1 MLSVVSVSM
10 VVAALLAV
18 VVAQAFLANG
28 QVRLS
33 TLQHDLALEQ
43 SSHRQAELAVAEL
56 ETPSRIVGAATS
68 SLHMVHP
75 SVTELPYVSLTTPLP
90 TPNVTAAP
98 VTTPTTSPTA
108 STASTASTGSTAST
122 SSTASTPS
130 TTTPTSTP

>member
-1 MLSVVSVSM
+1 MLSVLSVSM

-18 VVAQAFLANG
+18 VVAQAFLTNG

-33 TLQHDLALEQ
+33 TLQHELALEQ

-56 ETPSRIVGAATS
+56 ETPSRIVGAATNG
-68 SLHMVHP
+68 LHMVHP
-75 SVTELPYVSLTTPLP
+75 SVTELPYVSLTAPLP

-98 VTTPTTSPTA
+98 T
-108 STASTASTGSTAST
+108 ST